1 MQNTRRFLK
10 KLRMELPY
18 DPAIPLMGICLKNM
32 KTLIQKDIYTFT
44 FTEVL
49 FKIGKT
55 RKQPTGPLMDEWM
68 NKIWYIFTIEYYS
81 VIKKTESC
89 HLQ

>member
-32 KTLIQKDIYTFT
+32 KTLIQKDICTPMFT
-44 FTEVL
+44 AALCAIV
-49 FKIGKT
+49 KT
-55 RKQPTGPLMDEWM
+55 W
-68 NKIWYIFTIEYYS
+68 
-81 VIKKTESC
+81 KKS
-89 HLQ
+89 